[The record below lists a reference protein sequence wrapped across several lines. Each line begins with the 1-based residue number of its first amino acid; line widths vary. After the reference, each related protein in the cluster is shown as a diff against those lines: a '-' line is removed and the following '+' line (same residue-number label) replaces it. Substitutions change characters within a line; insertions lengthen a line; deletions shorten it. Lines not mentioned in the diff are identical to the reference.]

1 MKTVYERVSDRL
13 GPALPWIVALI
24 AACGFAF
31 ASAARADDRADDNGS
46 EKVVACASNDGHRK
60 ECPADLRG
68 YTVRDVD
75 QESRT
80 ECVVGRN
87 WGYDRRGVWVDEGCR
102 ATFRFDSYR
111 GGNHPRNYGYHE
123 PGYNTSD
130 EQRVKCESRDG
141 RRANCN
147 ADLRGYRI
155 ADVKELSRADCDIG
169 RNFGYDDRGVW
180 VDDGCRGEFLFTR
193 DRGGRFSDRDGD
205 RDFDRR

>member
-1 MKTVYERVSDRL
+1 MKKSFDRIVERV
-13 GPALPWIVALI
+13 GPALPYVLAAA

-31 ASAARADDRADDNGS
+31 SSATHAEDYRDADYKS
-46 EKVVACASNDGHRK
+46 VTCESTDGHRK
-60 ECPADLRG
+60 QCSADLRG

-75 QESRT
+75 QASRT

-87 WGYDRRGVWVDEGCR
+87 WGYDDRGVWVDDGCR
-102 ATFRFDSYR
+102 ATFNFDSYR
-111 GGNHPRNYGYHE
+111 GGNHPRNYGYHDRD
-123 PGYNTSD
+123 YRSSD
-130 EQRVKCESRDG
+130 EMRVKCESRDG
-141 RRANCN
+141 RRSNCD

-180 VDDGCRGEFLFTR
+180 VDNGCRGEFLFLR
-193 DRGGRFSDRDGD
+193 DGRGRYSDRD